1 MLLSSFNIYS
11 PERIS
16 NSIKNKAKEEK
27 YVTTQIQSYETFL
40 LFQLKENNKNNT
52 FKVLYS
58 FVIRALLRMP
68 Q

>member
-27 YVTTQIQSYETFL
+27 YVTTQIPSYENF
-40 LFQLKENNKNNT
+40 FQLKEQQKQ
-52 FKVLYS
+52 Y
-58 FVIRALLRMP
+58 I
-68 Q
+68 